1 MKRGGGRILHW
12 AFSSWLCSVPA
23 WSLWDLLHWN
33 SIMGKFR
40 ASQTELWDFTWAFQ
54 NPVPAHWPHRPCSHH
69 MLYTVLHIPQ
79 GTRYCSQVNMV
90 PKAWHNTSALGL
102 HGAESTHTSPLPQ
115 PCGHPICVYPVAGME
130 PAGMAASR
138 AAVGCP
144 TQLEESEWLGLEGT
158 LKFIQFQPCYRGKE
172 YTERGMCPIC
182 PYVTG
187 TRRKAN
193 DLWRAD

>member
-1 MKRGGGRILHW
+1 MDSWSEGGGEFCTEPFPHGYVQSQLGPSGTFCTEILLWGNLEPLRQSCGTSHGPFKIW
-12 AFSSWLCSVPA
+12 CQHTDPTGHAHTTCCS
-23 WSLWDLLHWN
+23 
-33 SIMGKFR
+33 
-40 ASQTELWDFTWAFQ
+40 
-54 NPVPAHWPHRPCSHH
+54 
-69 MLYTVLHIPQ
+69 TVLHIPQ
-79 GTRYCSQVNMV
+79 GTRYCSQVSMV

-158 LKFIQFQPCYRGKE
+158 LKFIQFQPSYRG
-172 YTERGMCPIC
+172 
-182 PYVTG
+182 
-187 TRRKAN
+187 
-193 DLWRAD
+193 